1 MLDRALTPVSVD
13 LVLRDDDLSGF
24 HVISVGDRVFKN
36 ADSPHHLQQ
45 RKYINDPWLE
55 KKLSFTKYIFWQVL
69 TAMYAKI
76 ACISIIIYQLMF
88 FKTII
93 IMKEKFSFLK
103 STVVAYL
110 SSMFAF
116 ILWIR
121 WITDDLFAL
130 GSLSLCHHSYD
141 FTVFINNC
149 GIRTVQHVGPSVYC
163 TQPVWRKQ
171 IIFKCVSKRT

>member
-76 ACISIIIYQLMF
+76 ACISIIIYQ
-88 FKTII
+88 
-93 IMKEKFSFLK
+93 
-103 STVVAYL
+103 
-110 SSMFAF
+110 
-116 ILWIR
+116 
-121 WITDDLFAL
+121 
-130 GSLSLCHHSYD
+130 
-141 FTVFINNC
+141 
-149 GIRTVQHVGPSVYC
+149 
-163 TQPVWRKQ
+163 
-171 IIFKCVSKRT
+171 